1 MATAAEQILKTIL
14 DEVRTFAKT
23 ETIIGEP
30 INIAGNTVIPI
41 CKICIGFG
49 GGGGEGEMKEKK
61 GGGTGGGGGGGV
73 KIDPA
78 AFIVVKGEEVTVMGT
93 KPGRLE
99 SLVESVPGIID
110 KINEAKEARK
120 AKKKEEEEKK

>member
-14 DEVRTFAKT
+14 DEVKTIAKT

-30 INIAGNTVIPI
+30 INIANNTVIPV
-41 CKICIGFG
+41 CKICIGF
-49 GGGGEGEMKEKK
+49 
-61 GGGTGGGGGGGV
+61 GGGGGV

-99 SLVESVPGIID
+99 SLVESVPGIIE
-110 KINEAKEARK
+110 KIKEAREAKK
-120 AKKKEEEEKK
+120 AKKEKEEEEKQSSI